1 MIETSMQRSY
11 ELLRYL
17 PHRRLSIDSQ
27 SITDAELGGALA
39 RLPMLQV

>member
-1 MIETSMQRSY
+1 MIETSMQRSH

-27 SITDAELGGALA
+27 GITDAELGCALA
-39 RLPMLQV
+39 CLPTLQV